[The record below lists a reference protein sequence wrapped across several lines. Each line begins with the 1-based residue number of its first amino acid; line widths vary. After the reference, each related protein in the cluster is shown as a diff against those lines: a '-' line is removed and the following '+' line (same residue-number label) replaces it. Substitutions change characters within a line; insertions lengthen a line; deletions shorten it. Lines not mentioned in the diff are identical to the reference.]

1 LIYSYNLFEYQ
12 STMRAFRAPL
22 LRSLRASFR
31 MAPFRPLQR
40 KLLTTPRTTLLT
52 APHRYFQSSPER
64 ENKRIEAPKYV
75 KKERAPLEKAVL
87 VVVGVAAFPFAA
99 ATLIFFLFLFIE
111 LWKWLVLALWHLIQS
126 YFQ

>member
-1 LIYSYNLFEYQ
+1 
-12 STMRAFRAPL
+12 MRSIRTSL
-22 LRSLRASFR
+22 LRSLRAPFR
-31 MAPFRPLQR
+31 VTPMRPRPLQLR
-40 KLLTTPRTTLLT
+40 TIPRIPAITPLR
-52 APHRYFQSSPER
+52 RYFQSPSER
-64 ENKRIEAPKYV
+64 ENKRFDAPKY
-75 KKERAPLEKAVL
+75 KKKTPLEKAVL